1 MTLNANILL
10 SILTGE
16 TDSGDHAKDVRT
28 TKVDIFKELVDGT
41 GANQAQV
48 AWSDSR
54 VVAPG
59 GYDNVNLRVLTD
71 DRGTISITAVKAWC
85 IRNTGP
91 VSFFFGAYGTSQ
103 ESYSLPIGEEGYGIA
118 SLPLGGVAFFLN
130 PTAAGWITNSPTAN
144 FVVFNSAG
152 QNATYDI
159 VFIGE
164 GAIT

>member
-28 TKVDIFKELVDGT
+28 TKVEYFKELADGT

-59 GYDNVNLRVLTD
+59 GYDNVNLRSLAD
-71 DRGTISITAVKAWC
+71 DRGSISITAVKAWF

-91 VSFFFGAYGTSQ
+91 VSFSFGAYGTIQ
-103 ESYSLPIGEEGYGIA
+103 ETYSLPIGEEGTGIA
-118 SLPLGGVAFFLN
+118 TSPPGGVAFFMN
-130 PTAAGWITNSPTAN
+130 PTAAGWPTNSPTAN
-144 FVVFNSAG
+144 FVVYNNSL
-152 QNATYDI
+152 QNVTYDI

-164 GAIT
+164 GTVT